1 MNNQEGNMNN
11 NFKNLLDA
19 RKRYLEDVLAEK
31 KGFIEQYPDG
41 NLRTMTYKGH
51 TSYYS
56 VRKGIKKYISRKDV
70 ETIKKLAQ
78 KDYDLKILNAAEE
91 ELRLLDE
98 MIEQQMSSAE
108 EIYNSLSPVRQK
120 LVTPVRLPDDEF
132 IRQWLESKKC
142 EPMGF
147 DEMDPIILTS
157 EGYRV
162 RSKSEQLWADSFK
175 RFNVPHVFE
184 PKLYLKGKGWVRPDF
199 VGLNV
204 RLRKEI
210 WVEHMGM
217 MDMLSY
223 SEENVRKLHLY
234 ERNGYVLGDNLL
246 ITMETRRSPLEARSI
261 EAMIKKHF
269 L

>member
-1 MNNQEGNMNN
+1 MNN

-56 VRKGIKKYISRKDV
+56 VRKGIKQYISRKDV

-91 ELRLLDE
+91 ELRILDE
-98 MIEQQMSSAE
+98 MIKQQMNSAE

-147 DEMDPIILTS
+147 DDNDPEILTA

-162 RSKSEQLWADSFK
+162 RSKSEQLWADSFD
-175 RFNVPHVFE
+175 RLNVPHVFE

-204 RLRKEI
+204 RERKEI
-210 WVEHMGM
+210 WVEHFGM
-217 MDMLSY
+217 MDSLSY
-223 SEENVRKLHLY
+223 ANDNVFKLHIY
-234 ERNGYVLGDNLL
+234 ERNGFVLGDDLL
-246 ITMETRRSPLEARSI
+246 ITLETRKFPLEVKSVEELIR
-261 EAMIKKHF
+261 KHF

>member
-1 MNNQEGNMNN
+1 
-11 NFKNLLDA
+11 
-19 RKRYLEDVLAEK
+19 
-31 KGFIEQYPDG
+31 
-41 NLRTMTYKGH
+41 
-51 TSYYS
+51 
-56 VRKGIKKYISRKDV
+56 
-70 ETIKKLAQ
+70 
-78 KDYDLKILNAAEE
+78 
-91 ELRLLDE
+91 
-98 MIEQQMSSAE
+98 
-108 EIYNSLSPVRQK
+108 
-120 LVTPVRLPDDEF
+120 
-132 IRQWLESKKC
+132 
-142 EPMGF
+142 
-147 DEMDPIILTS
+147 MDPIILTS

-246 ITMETRRSPLEARSI
+246 ITMETRRSPLEAKSI
-261 EAMIKKHF
+261 EAMITKHF